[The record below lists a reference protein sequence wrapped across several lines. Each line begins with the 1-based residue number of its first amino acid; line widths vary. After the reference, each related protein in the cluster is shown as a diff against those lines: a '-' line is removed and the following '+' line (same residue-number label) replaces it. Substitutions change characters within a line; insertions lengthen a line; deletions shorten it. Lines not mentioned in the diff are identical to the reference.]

1 MYKIAFLTILIT
13 IFSVSSSYAQF
24 ENTNLGSDVSINI
37 TPANPE
43 PGQNITAE
51 IKSYSLDINQSSI
64 VWRYNGAVIASG
76 VGKTRIN
83 TIAPS
88 SNGGALLTATVSSA
102 GSSPITTSINI
113 KAASIDLLWEAVDS
127 YTPPFYK
134 GKALLSRNGI
144 IRATAIPNINS
155 PKNLSFEWSRNGS
168 VDLDISGYNKSSIVF
183 KNETLK
189 QQEDISVNAT
199 NGLFSGTSSL
209 SLVPDSPE
217 IITYQ
222 KQEGFTDYSRGYRE
236 ALSTAALGIV
246 LRFEPYFFYIPKSI
260 SSNLS
265 FSIKN
270 EDTSIYGSPEPNEI
284 DLSAPEIKG
293 ESNLDISIN
302 TIFYSLQNAASKFK
316 ILFN

>member
-1 MYKIAFLTILIT
+1 MYKIVVLTILIT
-13 IFSVSSSYAQF
+13 IFSLSTIHAQF
-24 ENTNLGSDVSINI
+24 ENANLGSDVSITI
-37 TPANPE
+37 TPTNPE

-51 IKSYSLDINQSSI
+51 IKSYSIDINQSSI
-64 VWRYNGAVIASG
+64 IWRYNGSVIASG

-83 TIAPS
+83 TTAPS
-88 SNGGALLTATVSSA
+88 SNGAAILTATVSSA
-102 GSSPITTSINI
+102 GSSPITTSVNI
-113 KAASIDLLWEAVDS
+113 KSASIDLLWEAVDS

-134 GKALLSRNGI
+134 GKALLSRNGL

-168 VDLDISGYNKSSIVF
+168 VDLDISGYNRNSVVF

-189 QQEDISVNAT
+189 QQEDVSVNAT
-199 NGLFSGTSSL
+199 NGLFSGTNSL
-209 SLVPDSPE
+209 SLVPSSPE

-236 ALSTAALGIV
+236 ALSTSALGIV
-246 LRFEPYFFYIPKSI
+246 LRFEPYFFSIPKSI
-260 SSNLS
+260 AANLS

-270 EDTSIYGSPEPNEI
+270 EGTSIYGNPEPNEI

-302 TIFYSLQNAASKFK
+302 TIFYSLQNAARKFK